1 MAKIITTKNT
11 KRRTIRLSTDDI
23 ISVVQNYQQTTKGYV
38 DIGNIRELLSNTV
51 FYLPEEV

>member
-23 ISVVQNYQQTTKGYV
+23 ISIVQNYQQTTKGYV

-51 FYLPEEV
+51 FYLPEEM

>member
-23 ISVVQNYQQTTKGYV
+23 ISVVQNYQQITKRYV
-38 DIGNIRELLSNTV
+38 DIGNIRDILSNTV
-51 FYLPEEV
+51 FYLPEEM

>member
-1 MAKIITTKNT
+1 MAKIITTQNT

-23 ISVVQNYQQTTKGYV
+23 VSVVQNYQQTIKGYT
-38 DIGNIRELLSNTV
+38 DIGNIREILGNTV